1 MCYYPFVVNFDRH
14 NGSCNTPD
22 DIFGKI
28 CVSNQTKI
36 MNLSIFH
43 IITRISELKTLTNN
57 WATTIEYH
65 TVLCLVDNEINLLS
79 V

>member
-1 MCYYPFVVNFDRH
+1 MCYYPFVVNFDRY

-22 DIFGKI
+22 DISGMYICKI

-57 WATTIEYH
+57 WATTI
-65 TVLCLVDNEINLLS
+65 
-79 V
+79 